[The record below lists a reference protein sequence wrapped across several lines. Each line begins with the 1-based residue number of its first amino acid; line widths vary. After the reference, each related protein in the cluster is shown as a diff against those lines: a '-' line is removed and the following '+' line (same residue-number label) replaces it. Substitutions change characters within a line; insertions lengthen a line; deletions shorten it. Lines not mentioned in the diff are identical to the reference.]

1 MLRLVVVLPLEQ
13 LASGDGFPLRE
24 WPLHVTAAP
33 TFVVRVE
40 LSHVVAAIKPVL
52 ANQAGLSA
60 VTGDPEGFG
69 PSQTIPVTVVVP
81 NAELTHLHVR
91 LVDALREV
99 DAVFDDPQYIGS
111 GYRAHVT
118 TTRLAA
124 AAPGQRLWMNQAAI
138 VDMQPLGERRLRR
151 VVWATPLGR
160 WGSAG
165 SAAGGC

>member
-81 NAELTHLHVR
+81 NAELTNLHVR

-118 TTRLAA
+118 TT
-124 AAPGQRLWMNQAAI
+124 APA
-138 VDMQPLGERRLRR
+138 LRNAR
-151 VVWATPLGR
+151 VMPRPTPRTPPVTRTIFPSRSSSTPHLPR
-160 WGSAG
+160 SLRH
-165 SAAGGC
+165 C

>member
-81 NAELTHLHVR
+81 NAELTNLHVR

-99 DAVFDDPQYIGS
+99 DAVFDDPQYTGP

-118 TTRLAA
+118 ATRLAA
-124 AAPGQRLWMNQAAI
+124 AAPGRHLWMDHAAI
-138 VDMQPLGERRLRR
+138 VDMEPHGERRLRR
-151 VVWATPLGR
+151 VVRVTPLGP
-160 WGSAG
+160 A
-165 SAAGGC
+165 